1 MELKTING
9 KNLIPSEWNP
19 RSSFDEDK
27 LELLKK
33 SMDGIGLLEP
43 LVVRSGKDGKFFIT
57 AGERRWKSNPESD
70 FTCIVRDE
78 NDLKAKV
85 SCLVE
90 NFVRENIPDADH
102 EKFISN
108 IYNEGK
114 KQKEWV
120 TAIEMETKT
129 GIPNQLI
136 SSNVLAHHD
145 RESLGIRNFGNV
157 STWDIMQKMT
167 LNKKM
172 LSLTI
177 FLFLILLDLRG
188 YNDRR

>member
-1 MELKTING
+1 MNNNTCYFCNEVKPNTD
-9 KNLIPSEWNP
+9 
-19 RSSFDEDK
+19 F
-27 LELLKK
+27 
-33 SMDGIGLLEP
+33 P
-43 LVVRSGKDGKFFIT
+43 LQNKYR
-57 AGERRWKSNPESD
+57 
-70 FTCIVRDE
+70 
-78 NDLKAKV
+78 
-85 SCLVE
+85 
-90 NFVRENIPDADH
+90 FV
-102 EKFISN
+102 
-108 IYNEGK
+108 
-114 KQKEWV
+114 
-120 TAIEMETKT
+120 
-129 GIPNQLI
+129 IPNQLI